1 MCLLA
6 WKFTCDIRALYFA
19 SFAMHFDYFERSQPL
34 FCGVWRDVLAAANLR
49 LSLLQT
55 LQKGGSAR
63 AFDRS
68 GARVAL

>member
-1 MCLLA
+1 
-6 WKFTCDIRALYFA
+6 
-19 SFAMHFDYFERSQPL
+19 MHFDYFERSQPL

-55 LQKGGSAR
+55 SQEGGSAR